1 MSAFVIS
8 LKENGKFKYTFE
20 HRRGKTLMTSMEY
33 PSKEAIRSTIN
44 FLKNNIELISFLKFR
59 TPGGKL
65 FFKLA
70 IGDNIYATSRRFTT
84 ELRYEKAINEINTNF
99 DLAEILDFS
108 VDIFGDLFEIEK

>member
-44 FLKNNIELISFLKFR
+44 FLKNNTELISFLKFR
-59 TPGGKL
+59 TPSGKL

-70 IGDNIYATSRRFTT
+70 IEDNIYATSRKFTT
-84 ELRYEKAINEINTNF
+84 ELRFEKAMEEINTNF
-99 DLAEILDFS
+99 DLAEILDFTI
-108 VDIFGDLFEIEK
+108 DIFGDLFDNDK